1 MIIELSLNKI
11 TISTIVEELNMICKK
26 SENKEI
32 FPNLLSSTKENFD
45 LKSEDEF
52 RQSMCLL
59 KQILQIINKLKL
71 TNQSEIINN
80 CLFIWDKS
88 KLFLNNEE
96 NIMLFNKFLFQ
107 ISEYILILDYN
118 DKNAIGLILTLLNRV
133 FNL

>member
-11 TISTIVEELNMICKK
+11 TISTIVEELNMIFKK

-71 TNQSEIINN
+71 TNQSEMINN

>member
-11 TISTIVEELNMICKK
+11 TISTIVEELNMIFKK

>member
-118 DKNAIGLILTLLNRV
+118 DKNAIGLILTLLKV
-133 FNL
+133 IFP

>member
-1 MIIELSLNKI
+1 
-11 TISTIVEELNMICKK
+11 MICKK